1 MLKNFR
7 ETNLTQKLITISRKK
22 FGTCIIN
29 KIKCILFHV
38 AFTSVYVPF
47 GNLID
52 ICNKHKHEKQWKNSE
67 KFPHELVRTHITP
80 IERFYDLL

>member
-1 MLKNFR
+1 MHYVHTYVSIKSNAYYFMLHSQVCMY
-7 ETNLTQKLITISRKK
+7 L
-22 FGTCIIN
+22 
-29 KIKCILFHV
+29 
-38 AFTSVYVPF
+38 F